1 MATTLSLFWN
11 LSSASKKE
19 RISATVKLVNSLEK
33 FQGQH
38 TPKPEVSPG
47 SEDDE
52 ENVGL
57 TDGLDILNAHDVA
70 YSIRRL
76 VRGLASPRES
86 SRLGFSVA
94 LTELLSRLDT
104 VTSAQI
110 ISMIVDG
117 SKIQGSM
124 TGQEE
129 RDVLFARLFG
139 LATVIHSGL
148 LVRQTPLST
157 SPSSAT
163 NPSSLESY
171 KELVNHLLDLAEK
184 KSWLR
189 ECAWWTI
196 GQAID
201 AVIKSSLSWKEEA
214 LASSLEVVYERE
226 KDIWTQKWSP

>member
-1 MATTLSLFWN
+1 ML
-11 LSSASKKE
+11 
-19 RISATVKLVNSLEK
+19 
-33 FQGQH
+33 
-38 TPKPEVSPG
+38 
-47 SEDDE
+47 
-52 ENVGL
+52 
-57 TDGLDILNAHDVA
+57 
-70 YSIRRL
+70 RL
-76 VRGLASPRES
+76 HIYQ
-86 SRLGFSVA
+86 
-94 LTELLSRLDT
+94 LLSRLDT

-110 ISMIVDG
+110 ISIIVDG

-163 NPSSLESY
+163 SSSSLESY
-171 KELVNHLLDLAEK
+171 KELVSHLLVLAEK

-201 AVIKSSLSWKEEA
+201 AVIKSSVSWKDEA
-214 LASSLEVVYERE
+214 LASTLEVVYERE
-226 KDIWTQKWSP
+226 KDIWTPETVAITLKLQPAMPKHDWKSTLSPTFKDSAILAPANFLSLGRILKV